1 MKMEVVQLTVES
13 IEAARANWTTA
24 AIESDMP
31 ETDVEMRMDWAAK
44 HISYADQ
51 AAAFAYGIVD
61 DQKRIVGLMDIY
73 YSKRPGKDQ
82 GWLKMMQLYLSPE
95 YSYEVVKDNAD
106 KILTVADIY
115 TAAITGTIELTGAHK
130 ARVVKIFGR
139 DELLFTILV
148 ALKTQLAAIATFN
161 VTIEGRWLVLSPK
174 E

>member
-1 MKMEVVQLTVES
+1 MEVVQLTEAS
-13 IEAARANWTTA
+13 IEATRTNWTTA
-24 AIESDMP
+24 AVEFDMP

-44 HISYADQ
+44 HMTYEDQ
-51 AAAFAYGIVD
+51 AAAFAYGIED
-61 DQKRIVGLMDIY
+61 NQKKIVGLMDIY

-95 YSYEVVKDNAD
+95 YSYEIVKDNAD

-115 TAAITGTIELTGAHK
+115 SAAIAGTIVLTGAHK

-139 DELLFTILV
+139 DDLLFTILV
-148 ALKTQLAAIATFN
+148 ALKTQLAEIATYN